1 MQSII
6 MTIKEL
12 EKKLLTEK
20 HIIGGLQVEC
30 GKKTEY
36 PGVLGIFE
44 DNGQFYVYDTNDRGG
59 VVILD
64 KGNEEEMTEALYR
77 RVLKEE
83 KRYLKRTT

>member
-30 GKKTEY
+30 GKK
-36 PGVLGIFE
+36 
-44 DNGQFYVYDTNDRGG
+44 D
-59 VVILD
+59 
-64 KGNEEEMTEALYR
+64 
-77 RVLKEE
+77 
-83 KRYLKRTT
+83 

>member
-36 PGVLGIFE
+36 PRALGIFE
-44 DNGQFYVYDTNDRGG
+44 ENGTFYVYDTNDRGC

-64 KGNEEEMTEALYR
+64 KGNENDMTEALYR
-77 RVLKEE
+77 RVIKAE
-83 KRYLKRTT
+83 KRYLKM